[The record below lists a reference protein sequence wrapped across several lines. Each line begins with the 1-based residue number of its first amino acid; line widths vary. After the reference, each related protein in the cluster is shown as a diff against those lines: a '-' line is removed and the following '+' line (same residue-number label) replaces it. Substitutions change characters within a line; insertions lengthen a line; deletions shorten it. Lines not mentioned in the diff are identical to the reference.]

1 VRAEAT
7 FRWVLVIGLTNFVHY
22 SLQTGKGDPAEA
34 HPQRTQMEWIMNPR
48 VVMSSN
54 EETGAAS
61 PATRGM
67 L

>member
-1 VRAEAT
+1 MRAEASP
-7 FRWVLVIGLTNFVHY
+7 RWVLVIGLANFVHY

-34 HPQRTQMEWIMNPR
+34 DPDGMDNGPTI
-48 VVMSSN
+48 VMSSN
-54 EETGAAS
+54 GETGAAS